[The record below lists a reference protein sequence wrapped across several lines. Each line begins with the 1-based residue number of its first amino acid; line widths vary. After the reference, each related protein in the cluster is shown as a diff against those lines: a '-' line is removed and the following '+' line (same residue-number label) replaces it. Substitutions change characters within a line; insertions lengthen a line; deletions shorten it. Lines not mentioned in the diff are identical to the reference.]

1 MDPAAVRD
9 EETMEEM
16 FIDIA
21 ECADG
26 IGKAYK
32 YAASLQLNINPAH
45 WLFDYTLGLARTL
58 VGLGDSKSQKYSST
72 WIAKV
77 EKYAEKFETNA
88 MNKVVVALRDAWKMT
103 GKGTAESEEHKQDDL
118 SKRRKLG

>member
-1 MDPAAVRD
+1 M
-9 EETMEEM
+9 
-16 FIDIA
+16 
-21 ECADG
+21 
-26 IGKAYK
+26 
-32 YAASLQLNINPAH
+32 
-45 WLFDYTLGLARTL
+45 GLARTL

-103 GKGTAESEEHKQDDL
+103 GKGTAESEEQEDDL

>member
-58 VGLGDSKSQKYSST
+58 VALGDSKSQKYSST

-88 MNKVVVALRDAWKMT
+88 MNKVVVALRDAWKT
-103 GKGTAESEEHKQDDL
+103 GKGREVEEQEDDL